1 MVDRV
6 SARCRL
12 PDDARQSAWI
22 VDTVQVGHT
31 SSTAVVARRLI
42 ITSSGL
48 ESVIVA
54 ETLRVV
60 GSLAGTFNYP
70 APWNECM
77 PIRAKIGEF
86 A

>member
-31 SSTAVVARRLI
+31 SSTAVVARCLI
-42 ITSSGL
+42 MTSSGL

-54 ETLRVV
+54 ETPRVV
-60 GSLAGTFNYP
+60 GSLAGNFNL
-70 APWNECM
+70 
-77 PIRAKIGEF
+77 
-86 A
+86 